1 MGDRPLYK
9 VVRSFLE
16 RRLILPLAVLA
27 IVAAWG
33 LVGWRVSGL
42 EREHEIIA
50 WGVDNFLTSFLTSA
64 DDILRLSA
72 VRIKR
77 IDEVSGTYEWSETI
91 PLYHRIFLVS
101 PDGYTVL
108 TKGNEKL
115 TSHAVAPP
123 PVSYFPETGVW
134 PIYSLPYYRAD
145 LESVTIAI
153 MIQGRWGNVIGEL
166 NLDHLHR
173 LIAAYLHKVP
183 RRILWITDRYGNVI
197 VHTDERVVKEQEN
210 LGHEPLVRKALEH
223 PEGIKLFGRLGAT
236 AVYGVSWRIDPWGW
250 VVLVAYPLVPALLP
264 VLGAA
269 AVGFSVFFALLYVV
283 FLGLM
288 GRLNRS
294 VIEPMQVLSREAN
307 RLAEGVRAKNDP
319 WPNLK
324 GTFTELVVFSQ
335 NFQKMGDSVQ
345 EREDALRR
353 RQAELVRAQETLA
366 RSESRYRGILES
378 LQEAYFE
385 VGPEGVVIFQNQA
398 FLRLLGLDAPLE
410 TAFSIRD
417 MADPEMARAIE
428 SFLAEIAAGRE
439 LGEFKTFALRD
450 QHGATK
456 MVEISARP
464 MDAEDGLVQGVRI
477 LARDVTAKIE
487 AERRAQDLEK
497 IISHAQKMES
507 LGTLASGIAHEFNNL
522 LQAMTGYLDLLE
534 MHTEASDRKRRW
546 IARVRE
552 AAERGAELV
561 RRMLTFARQD
571 EITLELVDI
580 NGVVGET
587 LDFLSRNI
595 PRIVR
600 LEADLGPDVP
610 ALYGDRLQLEQIII
624 NLVVNARDAI
634 PEGREGL
641 ITVSTRR
648 ERRPD
653 GTDIVVLK
661 VSDTGKG
668 IAPSIRERIFDPF
681 FTTKEPG
688 KGTGLGLSTVYGI
701 MQRYGGDVR
710 VESEVGQGST
720 FTLIF
725 PVKSVRQE
733 HADGTVQDA
742 DGQGCETAHEKGKGF
757 TVLVVDDETTLL
769 EFVAE
774 SLEAE
779 GFHVFTAASGEQALE
794 LLEKEGAS
802 INAVVLDFNMPGM
815 GGGACYEEI
824 RRRYPSISVVVT
836 SGYTGASI
844 MENLGKSRNV
854 SVLSKP
860 YRIADLLSA
869 LASCRNAFVPT
880 PAATQS

>member
-1 MGDRPLYK
+1 MSERPLFE
-9 VVRSFLE
+9 VIRDFLS
-16 RRLILPLAVLA
+16 RRLVLPLAVLA
-27 IVAAWG
+27 MVAAGG
-33 LVGWRVSGL
+33 LVGWRISAL

-72 VRIKR
+72 VTTKR
-77 IDEVSGTYEWSETI
+77 IDEVSGKSLWSETV
-91 PLYHRIFLVS
+91 PLYHRIFMVS
-101 PDGYTVL
+101 PDSDTVVS
-108 TKGNEKL
+108 KGSDKP
-115 TSHAVAPP
+115 TSQAVSPP

-134 PIYSLPYYRAD
+134 PIYSVPYYRAD
-145 LESVTIAI
+145 LGSVTIAS
-153 MIQGRWGNVIGEL
+153 MIRGRWGSVIGEL
-166 NLDHLHR
+166 NLEHLHR

-197 VHTDERVVKEQEN
+197 VHPNERAVKEQEN

-223 PEGIKLFGRLGAT
+223 PEGTKLFGRLAGT

-250 VVLVAYPLVPALLP
+250 VVLVAYPLVPALVP

-269 AVGFSVFFALLYVV
+269 AVGFSVFFAFLYLV

-294 VIEPMQVLSREAN
+294 VIDPMKALSREAN
-307 RLAEGVRAKNDP
+307 RLAEGLRTKTDP
-319 WPNLK
+319 WPNLE
-324 GTFTELVVFSQ
+324 GSFAELKVFSQ
-335 NFQKMGDSVQ
+335 HFQEMGRAVQ
-345 EREDALRR
+345 EREDALTR
-353 RQAELVRAQETLA
+353 RQAELVRAQEALA

-378 LQEAYFE
+378 LHEAYFE
-385 VGPEGVVIFQNQA
+385 INAEGVVTFQNQA
-398 FLRLLGLDAPLE
+398 FCRLMGLDTPSE
-410 TAFSIRD
+410 TAISVRD
-417 MADPEMARAIE
+417 MADPETARAIE
-428 SFLAEIAAGRE
+428 SFLAEIAAGRK
-439 LGEFKTFALRD
+439 LGEFKTFPLRD
-450 QHGATK
+450 RHGATK

-464 MDAEDGLVQGVRI
+464 METGGGFVGGFRI

-487 AERRAQDLEK
+487 AERRAQELEK

-552 AAERGAELV
+552 AADRGAELV

-571 EITLELVDI
+571 EMTLELVDI
-580 NGVVGET
+580 NGVVRET

-595 PRIVR
+595 PRIIR

-610 ALYGDRLQLEQIII
+610 AVYGDRLQLEQIVI

-634 PEGREGL
+634 AEGREGL

-653 GTDIVVLK
+653 GTDIVVLR
-661 VSDTGKG
+661 VSDTGQG

-701 MQRYGGDVR
+701 MQRHGGDVR
-710 VESEVGQGST
+710 VESEVGRGTT

-725 PVKSVRQE
+725 PVKSVGRQD
-733 HADGTVQDA
+733 ADGTVQEA
-742 DGQGCETAHEKGKGF
+742 DGRGCETSREKGKGF

-779 GFHVFTAASGEQALE
+779 GFRVFTAASGEEALD
-794 LLEKEGAS
+794 LLEKKGAAV
-802 INAVVLDFNMPGM
+802 NAVVLDFNMPGM
-815 GGGACYEEI
+815 GGGACYKEI

-844 MENLGKSRNV
+844 VEHLGKSRNV

-860 YRIADLLSA
+860 YRIADLLAA
-869 LASCRNAFVPT
+869 LASCRNALLPA
-880 PAATQS
+880 PAAARS